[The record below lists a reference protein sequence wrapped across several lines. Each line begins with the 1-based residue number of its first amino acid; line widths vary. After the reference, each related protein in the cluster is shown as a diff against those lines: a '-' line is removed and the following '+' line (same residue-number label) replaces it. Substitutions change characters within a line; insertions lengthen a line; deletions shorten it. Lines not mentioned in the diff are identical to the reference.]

1 MKTLAK
7 PDQFGQVIFR
17 SEADHVISLPLA
29 RIVIEAPAL
38 AKVTMLSFGSSVCP
52 AISGQ
57 VHVCLEASSRWLIS
71 LASDVPAEP
80 PEGTSQH
87 ENVTGTVALLVAVIL
102 SMIVLVP
109 DAVYWISVTDSANF
123 EGMRTLLT
131 IVVMTRTPA

>member
-1 MKTLAK
+1 
-7 PDQFGQVIFR
+7 
-17 SEADHVISLPLA
+17 
-29 RIVIEAPAL
+29 
-38 AKVTMLSFGSSVCP
+38 
-52 AISGQ
+52 
-57 VHVCLEASSRWLIS
+57 LIS

-87 ENVTGTVALLVAVIL
+87 ENVTGTAALFVAVIL

-109 DAVYWISVTDSANF
+109 DAVYWISATDSANF